1 MSGTVLEHPLVRD
14 YLAELDAATR
24 ALPSG
29 QAREL
34 REQISAHID
43 EALRRGADHQEVAAV
58 LRRLG
63 SPADLA
69 AEAGAASMRRFR
81 ARLAR
86 VRPRAWVA
94 AGLTAIVLLA
104 GAVTGAA
111 RADHYLSAEPLS
123 FQGNADPF
131 GFQGNADWWYAQD
144 ARHEVITTAGNTTQN
159 TTRLR
164 PGQRQG
170 YVVAIFNNSPVTQ
183 TILGDA
189 SGPTVLGGPDSM
201 GSGTQIAVS
210 RSYTDIANGRAGQT
224 VASHV
229 SFGLPVSIPPGQTR
243 LVRVL
248 WTSGRCGGGIKQLNL
263 RVRVGW
269 FTRSELIPMQ
279 YWYLTV
285 PGNSNCV

>member
-24 ALPSG
+24 GLPSG

-43 EALRRGADHQEVAAV
+43 EALRRGADDQEVAAV

-69 AEAGAASMRRFR
+69 AEAGAAGAGPGRVPSMRRFR

-86 VRPRAWVA
+86 VRPRAWIA

-123 FQGNADPF
+123 
-131 GFQGNADWWYAQD
+131 FQGNADWWYAQD

-170 YVVAIFNNSPVTQ
+170 YVVEIFNNSPVTQ

-189 SGPTVLGGPDSM
+189 SGPTVLGGSDSM
-201 GSGTQIAVS
+201 GSGTQTAVS
-210 RSYTDIANGRAGQT
+210 RSYVDIANGPAGQI
-224 VASHV
+224 VARHV

-248 WTSGRCGGGIKQLNL
+248 WTSGNCSGEINQLNL
-263 RVRVGW
+263 RVRAGW

-279 YWYLTV
+279 YWNLTV